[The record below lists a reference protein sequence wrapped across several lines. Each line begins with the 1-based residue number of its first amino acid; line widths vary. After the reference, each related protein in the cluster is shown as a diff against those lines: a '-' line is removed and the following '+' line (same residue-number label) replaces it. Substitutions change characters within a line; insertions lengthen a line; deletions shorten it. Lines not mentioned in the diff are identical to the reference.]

1 MLSIGFWVQ
10 QHHAAGAHR
19 LFVAEQMAGDSHFQT
34 VVFAFVN
41 GNGIVAD
48 GMFLKEVN
56 IEP

>member
-1 MLSIGFWVQ
+1 M
-10 QHHAAGAHR
+10 
-19 LFVAEQMAGDSHFQT
+19 FVAEQMAGDSHFQT